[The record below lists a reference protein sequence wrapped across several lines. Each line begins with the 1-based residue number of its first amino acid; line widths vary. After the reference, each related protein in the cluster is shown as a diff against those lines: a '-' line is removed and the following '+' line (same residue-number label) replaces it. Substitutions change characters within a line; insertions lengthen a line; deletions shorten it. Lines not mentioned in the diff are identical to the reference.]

1 MAIEGNNAANDV
13 QKLKALEKQPVNAGF
28 MLLANEEFEKEKGGY
43 ESDDP
48 EKESVDDDAGLLE
61 VVGTSSRGNSNKKN
75 RKRKAAE
82 KLEGYKYVAFC
93 SFLA

>member
-1 MAIEGNNAANDV
+1 
-13 QKLKALEKQPVNAGF
+13 

-48 EKESVDDDAGLLE
+48 EKEPAVDDAGLLE
-61 VVGTSSRGNSNKKN
+61 VVGTSRGNSNKKN